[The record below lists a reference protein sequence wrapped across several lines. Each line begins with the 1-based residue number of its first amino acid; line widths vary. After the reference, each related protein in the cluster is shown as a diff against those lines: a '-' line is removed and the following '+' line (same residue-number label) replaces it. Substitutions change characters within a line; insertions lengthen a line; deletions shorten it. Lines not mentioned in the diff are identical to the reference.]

1 MLYIDLPTRPE
12 FLALRHKRADAC
24 VSIYVE
30 TTPLTQHVD
39 ASRRQGAQ
47 ERGTE

>member
-12 FLALRHKRADAC
+12 FLALRDKRADAC